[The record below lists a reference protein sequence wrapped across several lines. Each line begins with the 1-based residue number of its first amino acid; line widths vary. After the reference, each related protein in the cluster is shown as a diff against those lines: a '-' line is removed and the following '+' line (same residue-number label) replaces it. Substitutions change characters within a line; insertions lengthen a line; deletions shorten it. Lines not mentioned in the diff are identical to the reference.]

1 MSTKLFLQAMNIHQ
15 GGGLSLLLPL
25 LKAIPSDQPVIA
37 LLDQRISQKLVL
49 PSNIKVKFIKPSLLH
64 RLRAE
69 WWLSR
74 MVASTDCVL
83 CFGNLPPLFPLK
95 CKVMVFLQNR
105 YLVESVS
112 LTGFSLKTRLRL
124 SIERLWLEIC
134 AHHASEFI
142 VQTES
147 MKRLLCQKRIC
158 DPSNVNIWPFAL
170 MNPSLLSVANAKI
183 NNTVVKKNFRFIYAA
198 TGEPHKNHRCLIEA
212 WVLLAMEGLRPELC
226 VTLDSKIYSN
236 LCRQIDEH
244 IRKYQLNVCNIG
256 FLPHSDLLKEYQ
268 SYDAL
273 IYPSLIESYGLPL
286 IEAQQQGLKIIAAE
300 LDYVR
305 DVVNPEVSFDPNSA
319 VSIARSIKR
328 FMGIPHK
335 DLSALSASDF
345 LHLILTAK

>member
-1 MSTKLFLQAMNIHQ
+1 
-15 GGGLSLLLPL
+15 
-25 LKAIPSDQPVIA
+25 
-37 LLDQRISQKLVL
+37 
-49 PSNIKVKFIKPSLLH
+49 
-64 RLRAE
+64 
-69 WWLSR
+69 
-74 MVASTDCVL
+74 MVASTDRVL

-112 LTGFSLKTRLRL
+112 LTGFSLKTRFRL
-124 SIERLWLEIC
+124 SIERLWLAIC
-134 AHHASEFI
+134 AHHASQFI

-147 MKRLLCQKRIC
+147 MKRLLCQRKIC
-158 DPSNVNIWPFAL
+158 DPSDVNIWPFSL
-170 MNPSLLSVANAKI
+170 MNPSLLSVVDAKI
-183 NNTVVKKNFRFIYAA
+183 NNTVIKKNCRFIYAA
-198 TGEPHKNHRCLIEA
+198 TGEPHKNHRCLIDA
-212 WVLLAMEGLRPELC
+212 WVLLAMEGLRPQLC
-226 VTLDSKIYSN
+226 VTLDSKIYSD
-236 LCRQIDEH
+236 LCRQIDER
-244 IRKYQLNVCNIG
+244 INKYQLNVCNIG
-256 FLPHSDLLKEYQ
+256 FLSHSDLLKEYQ

-273 IYPSLIESYGLPL
+273 IYPSLVESYGLPL

-345 LHLILTAK
+345 LHMILTAK